1 MYGFCKILRRHQMAA
16 KKTSQQ
22 ISGRTILFELF
33 KYYCKRAYASEAWTL
48 LAGDIRRLQP
58 FHMTCQRQM
67 LGVKWC
73 DHVKNVDVAAATD
86 GLPSIDEIVWKRRN
100 TPPGHVVR

>member
-1 MYGFCKILRRHQMAA
+1 MAA

-33 KYYCKRAYASEAWTL
+33 KYYCRRAYASEAWTL

-67 LGVKWC
+67 RAVKWC
-73 DHVKNVDVAAATD
+73 DHVKNVDVAAAT
-86 GLPSIDEIVWKRRN
+86 GFPSIDEIVCKRRN
-100 TPPGHVVR
+100 APFGHITS